1 MWVHGGWVHGVTPP
15 DLDVRPS
22 VGAGLKHGVDDK
34 LEAARIVR
42 ILEGGSPAQRTQGN
56 QGNWYPQ

>member
-1 MWVHGGWVHGVTPP
+1 MGSPP
-15 DLDVRPS
+15 DLDVTPS
-22 VGAGLKHGVDDK
+22 GGAGLEHGVDDE